1 MNLVLAPPF
10 TLAMPLLTSIESG
23 GAVVALANFVSGR

>member
-1 MNLVLAPPF
+1 MNLVLATPF
-10 TLAMPLLTSIESG
+10 TLVMPLLTSIESG

>member
-1 MNLVLAPPF
+1 MNLVLATPF

-23 GAVVALANFVSGR
+23 GVVVTLANFVSGR